1 MWLLILILIILIII
15 IINLSNSKEKLEQ
28 ELLKK
33 AKNLDSE
40 KTEKEELSDYNKKLN
55 CENNKKINDLK
66 LKIENLENKEKQ
78 SSLIINEQNNEIEC
92 LKSKTESLEKLEKQL
107 LTIIDEKSDEVEKLK
122 LEKNNLSEELAFYT
136 GIKKDSMNLNISN
149 DIESDYSES
158 IKPLLE
164 TIDLDSLNDE
174 KKEIY
179 NLMENTN
186 NNLLITGK
194 AGTGKSYLLKTFKSH
209 TKKRV
214 LYTAPTGI
222 SALNI
227 NGVTIHSAFRYNNL
241 LEGNPINLSDN
252 DRALLRN
259 IDTLVID
266 EVSMVRVDT
275 LNRINEILQDVN
287 KNKFPFGKKQVIL
300 FGDLFQL
307 PPVAKSQE
315 VAYFTD
321 KYGGIYFF
329 NSPSFQQGSFI
340 FKELSEIFRQKD
352 IEFISILN
360 NVREGTVT
368 DKDIETLNRH
378 YTKKLPRRVVQV
390 VPTKAMAYEI
400 NTENLKK
407 INAKEYVY
415 KAHVS
420 NPNVK
425 ETEFPCDFELK
436 LKVGALVMMLTN
448 DIQYKRWVNG
458 TVGIV
463 SSLDENMVKVTINGT
478 EYEISPHD
486 FEKRKCEYDK
496 ESKNLTYV
504 VEDSV
509 KQFPII
515 LAYAITI
522 HKSQGMTYQQIGVNL
537 ENCFATGQAYVAL
550 SRCSNF
556 EKLYLT
562 ELVKKSH
569 ISVDNTVKNFY
580 KEIKNKSIKN
590 S

>member
-1 MWLLILILIILIII
+1 MWFLILIIILLIIVI
-15 IINLSNSKEKLEQ
+15 IKLSNSKLKLEQ

-33 AKNLDSE
+33 
-40 KTEKEELSDYNKKLN
+40 TETLN
-55 CENNKKINDLK
+55 NEIHENEQLTNYIQKANNSNDQTINDLK
-66 LKIENLENKEKQ
+66 LKIVSLEEQEKKLSLNLKEKE
-78 SSLIINEQNNEIEC
+78 SESKKIKLTVREKDNEI
-92 LKSKTESLEKLEKQL
+92 
-107 LTIIDEKSDEVEKLK
+107 EKLK
-122 LEKNNLSEELAFYT
+122 LEIAELVEKVDFYT
-136 GIKKDSMNLNISN
+136 GIKKDSMNLNIIDGIEDDIDYNSSKKNKAKDSILISSTPLSVTSN
-149 DIESDYSES
+149 FE
-158 IKPLLE
+158 
-164 TIDLDSLNDE
+164 DLNEE

-179 NLMENTN
+179 NLMENTSD
-186 NNLLITGK
+186 NLLITGK
-194 AGTGKSYLLKTFKSH
+194 AGTGKSYLLKFFKEH

-241 LEGNPINLSDN
+241 VEGNPIKLSDN
-252 DRALLRN
+252 DRVLLRN

-266 EVSMVRVDT
+266 EVSMVRVDV
-275 LNRINEILQDVN
+275 LNRIDEILQDVN
-287 KNKFPFGKKQVIL
+287 NNSFPFGKKQILL

-307 PPVAKSQE
+307 PPVAKPQE
-315 VAYFTD
+315 VSYFND

-329 NSPSFQQGSFI
+329 NSPAYEKGNFK
-340 FKELSEIFRQKD
+340 FKELNEIFRQNDFK
-352 IEFISILN
+352 FISILN
-360 NVREGTVT
+360 NIREGNVT

-390 VPTKAMAYEI
+390 VPTKAMAYDI
-400 NTENLKK
+400 NKMNLNN
-407 INAKEYVY
+407 IDGKEYIY
-415 KAHVS
+415 KAHIS
-420 NPNVK
+420 NPSVK
-425 ETEFPCDFELK
+425 ETDFPCDFELK

-458 TVGIV
+458 TIGIV
-463 SSLDENMVKVTINGT
+463 SSLDENNIKITINGT

-486 FEKRKCEYDK
+486 FEKYKCEYDK
-496 ESKNLTYV
+496 EQKKLTYV

-509 KQFPII
+509 KQFPVI

-556 EKLYLT
+556 DKLYLT

-569 ISVDNTVKNFY
+569 IFVDNTIKNFY
-580 KEIKNKSIKN
+580 VDLKNK
-590 S
+590 